1 LVLTAIET
9 GLRRGELVALRP
21 RHVDFLRR
29 TITIEE
35 TIVEV
40 SKKLSPTG
48 ERMVVKPYPKDDE
61 PGTLRVSQT
70 LLDVLAAQIARL
82 GLPDAVD
89 RALAAFQRTRTTL
102 AAPSC
107 RWGRTQSN
115 PAEPRALARSPT
127 CRSLLGERCLA
138 APHVVPGLRPG
149 DPLIHGRTA
158 QRRPVVNRLGAVAAG
173 CAYGQIELMCQPT
186 LARSVAVPL
195 LANRLTPV
203 LDGSGKT

>member
-89 RALAAFQRTRTTL
+89 RALAAFSGL
-102 AAPSC
+102 GP
-107 RWGRTQSN
+107 RW
-115 PAEPRALARSPT
+115 PHPRAAGVVRS
-127 CRSLLGERCLA
+127 
-138 APHVVPGLRPG
+138 
-149 DPLIHGRTA
+149 
-158 QRRPVVNRLGAVAAG
+158 
-173 CAYGQIELMCQPT
+173 
-186 LARSVAVPL
+186 
-195 LANRLTPV
+195 
-203 LDGSGKT
+203 